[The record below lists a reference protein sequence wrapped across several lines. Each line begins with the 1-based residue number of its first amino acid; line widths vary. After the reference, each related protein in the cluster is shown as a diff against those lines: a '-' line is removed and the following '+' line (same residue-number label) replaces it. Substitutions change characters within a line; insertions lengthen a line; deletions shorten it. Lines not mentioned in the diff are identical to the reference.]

1 MDGEPFIFLVLPKCL
16 TSISVF
22 PEQQAGKEKY
32 SSKDPSKFE
41 LQSTKK
47 NLTSLGRLRLSETC
61 PSHEFPLLFWKSE
74 AAKAGRIKG
83 PESRWRKWDFYYTV
97 GL

>member
-1 MDGEPFIFLVLPKCL
+1 MAGEPFIFLVLSKCL

-22 PEQQAGKEKY
+22 PEQQAGKENIPPKTPVNL
-32 SSKDPSKFE
+32 SCSLP
-41 LQSTKK
+41 KK
-47 NLTSLGRLRLSETC
+47 NLTSLGCLRLSETC